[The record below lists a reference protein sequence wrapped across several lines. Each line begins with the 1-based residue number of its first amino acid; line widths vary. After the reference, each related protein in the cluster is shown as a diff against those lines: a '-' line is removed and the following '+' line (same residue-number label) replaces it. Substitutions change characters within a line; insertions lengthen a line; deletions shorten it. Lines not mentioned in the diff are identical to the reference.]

1 MIVNKLKVLKLTHE
15 GSEKIAGTKSLTS
28 IQRHSK
34 LLMSKVEECHQIKA
48 RVQELKLE
56 QGDDE
61 EDIRAWST
69 GIEKSLVEYEEAVE
83 GLGELE

>member
-1 MIVNKLKVLKLTHE
+1 MMPTTVEEEKTIVNKLKVLKLTHK

-34 LLMSKVEECHQIKA
+34 LLASKVEECHQIKA

-56 QGDDE
+56 
-61 EDIRAWST
+61 
-69 GIEKSLVEYEEAVE
+69 
-83 GLGELE
+83 